1 MFVNEGRKVENQ
13 VRGKRKLEK
22 GQKKKQ
28 RRILKERD
36 NSQTGLRGC
45 WTV

>member
-28 RRILKERD
+28 RRILKERV
-36 NSQTGLRGC
+36 NNQTGLRGC